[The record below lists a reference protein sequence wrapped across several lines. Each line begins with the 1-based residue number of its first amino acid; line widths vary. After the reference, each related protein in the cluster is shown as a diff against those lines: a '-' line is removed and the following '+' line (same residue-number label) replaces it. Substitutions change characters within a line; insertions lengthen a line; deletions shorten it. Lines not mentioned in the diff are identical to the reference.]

1 MKYLISDET
10 ILQTLHLIYR
20 KRLNIMEIETMKLY
34 IEELKRLKK
43 NKLLWIVILVYTL
56 YNLISI
62 FRYQYS
68 ALEVSDGLDPTRQI
82 LFLCPQIF
90 ILYLVTGYEFLSEQ
104 YRAGINESIAA
115 TAGGCTGRNVLAGFM
130 VMASVLFVNYA
141 VFAGFDI
148 AVTNAIFDA
157 KNIIGANRVAD
168 LYIARSLFINIF
180 LIGLIGISAALVIS
194 KIQKRIAAYA
204 VIMAV
209 IFASSYMMSEIA
221 TMVMI
226 ITDYAVNLF
235 DILDMFNVM
244 VPGLRFI
251 PNYAIGFPEMTYRIC
266 LILFWSAL
274 LITVYLIA
282 GSRRKCTLRN
292 AICVIVC
299 ICCFIGY
306 ALPSSRVDMGLSS
319 TGSAMAD
326 QHYYNIAGHRLE
338 NEDGGFDVDSYT
350 MELDTRRLLKAKVT
364 MKVSEPLEEYKFTLS
379 HSYDIRNVYD
389 ESGKSMKFDRDKDAL
404 TVYSNDGN
412 TKQITVEYRG
422 ANEAYYSCSQGV
434 NLRGSFPYYPVA
446 GFRSITEDGMFMN
459 ALFLEKDADFDVYI
473 KSFKKVYSNLEEI
486 EKGHFT
492 GRSNGATFV
501 SGLYTSTEKHGVRI
515 VYPPLSALRDESL
528 DAAAKAAVKEGYGES
543 QIFITPNMNR
553 QDDAVSKEQIIT
565 RNCFESVKEN
575 LFVNE

>member
-1 MKYLISDET
+1 
-10 ILQTLHLIYR
+10 
-20 KRLNIMEIETMKLY
+20 MELY

-43 NKLLWIVILVYTL
+43 NKLLWIAILIYTVY
-56 YNLISI
+56 NFISI
-62 FRYQYS
+62 FRYEYS
-68 ALEVSDGLDPTRQI
+68 VLDVNDGLDPTRQI

-104 YRAGINESIAA
+104 YRAGINESIMA
-115 TAGGCTGRNVLAGFM
+115 TAGGCTGRNVFASFM
-130 VMASVLFVNYA
+130 VMVSVLFVNYA

-157 KNIIGANRVAD
+157 KNITRANVMAA
-168 LYIARSLFINIF
+168 LYIVKSLFINIF

-221 TMVMI
+221 NMVMI
-226 ITDYAVNLF
+226 LTDYAVNLF
-235 DILDMFNVM
+235 DILDIFNVM
-244 VPGLRFI
+244 VPGLNFTS
-251 PNYAIGFPEMTYRIC
+251 NFAIGFPEMTYRIC
-266 LILFWSAL
+266 LLLLWSAL

-282 GSRRKCTLRN
+282 GSSRKLTLRN

-306 ALPSSRVDMGLSS
+306 VLPSSRVDMGLSS

-326 QHYYNIAGHRLE
+326 QHYYEFAGYELE
-338 NEDGGFDVDSYT
+338 NEDGGFDVDSYI

-364 MKVSEPLEEYKFTLS
+364 MEVSEPLEEYKFTLS
-379 HSYDIRNVYD
+379 HSYDIRDVYD
-389 ESGKSMKFDRDKDAL
+389 EKGRSMKYDRDKDAL
-404 TVYSNDGN
+404 TVYSNDSN

-446 GFRSITEDGMFMN
+446 GFRSITRDGQIMN
-459 ALFLEKDADFDVYI
+459 ALFLEKDADFDIHI

-486 EKGHFT
+486 EKGHFA
-492 GRSNGATFV
+492 GKSNGATLV
-501 SGLYTSTEKHGVRI
+501 SGLYTSTERYGVRI
-515 VYPPLSALRDESL
+515 VYPPLIGWSNSSL
-528 DAAAKAAVKEGYGES
+528 DTVAKAAVKGGYGEC

-565 RNCFESVKEN
+565 RNYFEMVKDLAYFRNQGGYWGKE
-575 LFVNE
+575 

>member
-1 MKYLISDET
+1 
-10 ILQTLHLIYR
+10 
-20 KRLNIMEIETMKLY
+20 MKLY

-43 NKLLWIVILVYTL
+43 NKLLWIAILIYTVY
-56 YNLISI
+56 NFISI
-62 FRYQYS
+62 FRYEYS
-68 ALEVSDGLDPTRQI
+68 VLDVNDGLDPTRQI

-90 ILYLVTGYEFLSEQ
+90 ILYLVTGYEFMSEQ
-104 YRAGINESIAA
+104 YRVGINESIAA
-115 TAGGCTGRNVLAGFM
+115 TAGGCTGRNVFAGFM
-130 VMASVLFVNYA
+130 VMVSVLFVNYA

-148 AVTNAIFDA
+148 IVTNTIFVADD
-157 KNIIGANRVAD
+157 ITGANAMAA
-168 LYIARSLFINIF
+168 LYIVKSLFINIF

-221 TMVMI
+221 NMVMI
-226 ITDYAVNLF
+226 LTDYAVNLF
-235 DILDMFNVM
+235 DILDIFNVM
-244 VPGLRFI
+244 VPGLNFTS
-251 PNYAIGFPEMTYRIC
+251 NFAIGFPEMTYRIC
-266 LILFWSAL
+266 LLLLWSAL

-282 GSRRKCTLRN
+282 GSSRKLTLRN
-292 AICVIVC
+292 AICVLVC

-306 ALPSSRVDMGLSS
+306 VLPSSRVDMGLSS

-326 QHYYNIAGHRLE
+326 QHYYEFAGYELE
-338 NEDGGFDVDSYT
+338 NEDGGFDVDSYI

-364 MKVSEPLEEYKFTLS
+364 MEVSEPLEEYKFTLS
-379 HSYDIRNVYD
+379 HSYDIRDVYD
-389 ESGKSMKFDRDKDAL
+389 EKGRSMKYDRDKDAL
-404 TVYSNDGN
+404 TVYSNDSN

-446 GFRSITEDGMFMN
+446 GFRSITRDGQIMN
-459 ALFLEKDADFDVYI
+459 AMFLEKDADFDIHI

-486 EKGHFT
+486 EKGHFA
-492 GRSNGATFV
+492 GKSNGATLV
-501 SGLYTSTEKHGVRI
+501 SGLYTSTERYGVRI
-515 VYPPLSALRDESL
+515 VYPPLIGWSNSSL
-528 DAAAKAAVKEGYGES
+528 DTVAKAAVKGGYGEC

-565 RNCFESVKEN
+565 RNYFEMVKDLAYFRNQGGYWGKE
-575 LFVNE
+575 

>member
-1 MKYLISDET
+1 
-10 ILQTLHLIYR
+10 
-20 KRLNIMEIETMKLY
+20 MELY

-43 NKLLWIVILVYTL
+43 NKLLWIAILIYTVY
-56 YNLISI
+56 NFISI
-62 FRYQYS
+62 FRYEYS
-68 ALEVSDGLDPTRQI
+68 VLDVNDGLDPTRQI

-104 YRAGINESIAA
+104 YRAGISDSITA
-115 TAGGCTGRNVLAGFM
+115 TAGGCTGRNVFAGFM

-148 AVTNAIFDA
+148 MVTNAIFDA
-157 KNIIGANRVAD
+157 KNITGANTMAA
-168 LYIARSLFINIF
+168 LYIVKSLFINIF

-221 TMVMI
+221 NMVMI
-226 ITDYAVNLF
+226 LTDYAVNLF

-244 VPGLRFI
+244 VPGLNFTS
-251 PNYAIGFPEMTYRIC
+251 NFAIGFPEMTYRIC
-266 LILFWSAL
+266 LLLFWGAL
-274 LITVYLIA
+274 LITVYLVA
-282 GSRRKCTLRN
+282 GSSGITLRN
-292 AICVIVC
+292 AICVLMC

-326 QHYYNIAGHRLE
+326 QHYYEFAGYELE
-338 NEDGGFDVDSYT
+338 NEDGGFGVDRYT

-364 MKVSEPLEEYKFTLS
+364 MEVSEPLEEYKFTLS
-379 HSYDIRNVYD
+379 HSYDIRDVYD
-389 ESGKSMKFDRDKDAL
+389 ESGRSMKYDRDKDAL
-404 TVYSNDGN
+404 TVYSNDSN

-446 GFRSITEDGMFMN
+446 GFRSITRDGQIMN
-459 ALFLEKDADFDVYI
+459 ALFLEKDADFDIHI

-486 EKGHFT
+486 ERGHFA
-492 GRSNGATFV
+492 GKSNGATFV
-501 SGLYTSTEKHGVRI
+501 GGLYTSTERYGVRI
-515 VYPPLSALRDESL
+515 VYPPLIGWSNSSL
-528 DAAAKAAVKEGYGES
+528 DTVAKAAVKGGYGGS

-553 QDDAVSKEQIIT
+553 QDDAISKEQIIT
-565 RNCFESVKEN
+565 RNYFETVKDLAYFREQGGYWGK
-575 LFVNE
+575 E

>member
-1 MKYLISDET
+1 
-10 ILQTLHLIYR
+10 
-20 KRLNIMEIETMKLY
+20 MELY

-43 NKLLWIVILVYTL
+43 NKLLWIAILIYTVY
-56 YNLISI
+56 NFISI
-62 FRYQYS
+62 FRYEYS
-68 ALEVSDGLDPTRQI
+68 VLDVNDGLDPTRQI

-104 YRAGINESIAA
+104 YRAGISDSITA
-115 TAGGCTGRNVLAGFM
+115 TVGGCTGRNVFAGFM

-148 AVTNAIFDA
+148 MVTNAIFDA
-157 KNIIGANRVAD
+157 KNITGANTMAA
-168 LYIARSLFINIF
+168 LYIVKSLFINIF

-221 TMVMI
+221 NMVMI
-226 ITDYAVNLF
+226 LTDYAVNLF

-244 VPGLRFI
+244 VPGLNFTS
-251 PNYAIGFPEMTYRIC
+251 NFAIGFPEMTYRIC
-266 LILFWSAL
+266 LLLLWSAL
-274 LITVYLIA
+274 LITVYLVA
-282 GSRRKCTLRN
+282 GSSGITLRN
-292 AICVIVC
+292 AICVLMC

-326 QHYYNIAGHRLE
+326 QHYYEFAGYELE
-338 NEDGGFDVDSYT
+338 NEDGGFGVDRYT

-364 MKVSEPLEEYKFTLS
+364 MEVSEPLEEYKFTLS
-379 HSYDIRNVYD
+379 HSYDIRDVYD
-389 ESGKSMKFDRDKDAL
+389 ESGRSMKYDRDKDAL
-404 TVYSNDGN
+404 TVYSNGSN

-446 GFRSITEDGMFMN
+446 GFRSITRDGQIMN
-459 ALFLEKDADFDVYI
+459 ALFLEKDADFDIHI

-486 EKGHFT
+486 ERGHFA
-492 GRSNGATFV
+492 GKSNGATFV
-501 SGLYTSTEKHGVRI
+501 GGLYTSTERYGVRI
-515 VYPPLSALRDESL
+515 VYPPLIGWSNSSL
-528 DAAAKAAVKEGYGES
+528 DTVAKAAVKDGYGEC

-565 RNCFESVKEN
+565 RNYFETVKSLAFYRNQGGYWGKE
-575 LFVNE
+575 

>member
-1 MKYLISDET
+1 
-10 ILQTLHLIYR
+10 
-20 KRLNIMEIETMKLY
+20 MELY

-43 NKLLWIVILVYTL
+43 NKMLWIAILIYTL

-62 FRYQYS
+62 YRYECS
-68 ALEVSDGLDPTRQI
+68 VIDTSDGLDTTKQI

-115 TAGGCTGRNVLAGFM
+115 TAGGCTGRNVFAGFM
-130 VMASVLFVNYA
+130 VMVSVLFVDYA

-148 AVTNAIFDA
+148 IVTNTIFA
-157 KNIIGANRVAD
+157 AD
-168 LYIARSLFINIF
+168 DITGVNAMAALYIVKSLFINIF
-180 LIGLIGISAALVIS
+180 LIGLIAISAALVVS

-209 IFASSYMMSEIA
+209 IFASSYMIGEIA
-221 TMVMI
+221 NMVMI

-235 DILDMFNVM
+235 DILDMFNIM
-244 VPGLRFI
+244 VPGLDFVS
-251 PNYAIGFPEMTYRIC
+251 NFALGFPEMTYRVC
-266 LILFWSAL
+266 LILLWSAL
-274 LITVYLIA
+274 LITIYLIA
-282 GSRRKCTLRN
+282 GSSRKLTLRN
-292 AICVIVC
+292 TVCVIVC

-306 ALPSSRVDMGLSS
+306 ALPSSRVDMGMSS

-326 QHYYNIAGHRLE
+326 QHYYKMTGYKLK

-364 MKVSEPLEEYKFTLS
+364 MEVSEPLEEYKFTLA
-379 HSYDIRNVYD
+379 HSYDIRDVYD
-389 ESGKSMKFDRDKDAL
+389 ESGRSMKYDRDKDAL

-412 TKQITVEYRG
+412 TEQITVEYRG

-446 GFRSITEDGMFMN
+446 GFRSITRDGLIMN
-459 ALFLEKDADFDVYI
+459 ALFLEKDADFDIHI
-473 KSFKKVYSNLEEI
+473 KSYKKVYSNLKEI
-486 EKGHFT
+486 EKGHFA
-492 GRSNGATFV
+492 GRSNGATLV
-501 SGLYTSTEKHGVRI
+501 SGLYTSTERFGIRI
-515 VYPPLSALRDESL
+515 VYPPLSRWSDENL
-528 DAAAKAAVKEGYGES
+528 DTVAKAAVKGGYGEC

-553 QDDAVSKEQIIT
+553 QDDAISKEQIIT
-565 RNCFESVKEN
+565 RNYFETVKDLAYFREQGGYWGK
-575 LFVNE
+575 E